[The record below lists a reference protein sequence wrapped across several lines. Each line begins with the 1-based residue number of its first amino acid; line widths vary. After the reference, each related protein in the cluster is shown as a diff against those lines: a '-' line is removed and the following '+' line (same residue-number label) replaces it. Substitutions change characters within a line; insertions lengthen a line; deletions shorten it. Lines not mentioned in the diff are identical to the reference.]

1 MSERYYSNRDLGDE
15 SDYQAPL
22 KQAILPD
29 DYFAHEAVEQFILE
43 NPLIDPL
50 LEDSLRQSADYLG
63 AGELHPRQL
72 DNVRGFLTA
81 IIGFGNGRV

>member
-1 MSERYYSNRDLGDE
+1 MSERFYSNRDLGDE
-15 SDYQAPL
+15 TDYQAPL
-22 KQAILPD
+22 AQAILPD
-29 DYFAHEAVEQFILE
+29 DYFAHEAVEQYILE

-50 LEDSLRQSADYLG
+50 LVDSLRLSAYYLG
-63 AGELHPRQL
+63 KGELHPRQL